1 MDPIHALNCGTWA
14 PAGRLLLW
22 LISPGRLK
30 PTAAFF
36 RTMRT
41 HQTGSAVHIVDQ
53 LVVPCQPRELELPAP
68 RLDDLSTSYR
78 SPIFPSA
85 FRTQCLHRDAECI
98 TEGLLLV
105 SSLLLYKICI
115 FVPIRPFYIH
125 GLVVVHG
132 LPCSWKIKEYAE
144 VRHVTAGKF
153 TALFWIFAPYFDVLK
168 MRKQQST
175 CSGSFSCQNTM
186 WFKTL

>member
-1 MDPIHALNCGTWA
+1 MIVSCEQ
-14 PAGRLLLW
+14 PAFHLGNGSLWNHIQTEGEKKPVCYGCPELWNMSTRWKLLW

-30 PTAAFF
+30 PTTAFF

-68 RLDDLSTSYR
+68 RLDDLSTSHR

-98 TEGLLLV
+98 IEGLLLV

-125 GLVVVHG
+125 GL
-132 LPCSWKIKEYAE
+132 LFMDS
-144 VRHVTAGKF
+144 HVPEKLRNMQKF
-153 TALFWIFAPYFDVLK
+153 V
-168 MRKQQST
+168 M
-175 CSGSFSCQNTM
+175 
-186 WFKTL
+186 